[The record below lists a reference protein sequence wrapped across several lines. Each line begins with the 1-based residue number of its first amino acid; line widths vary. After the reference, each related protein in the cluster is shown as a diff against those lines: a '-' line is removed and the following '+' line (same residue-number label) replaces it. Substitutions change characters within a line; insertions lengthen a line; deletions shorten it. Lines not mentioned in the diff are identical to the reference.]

1 MDFSKIEIDTLEQI
15 NSIKNLDELEKI
27 RLSYLGKKGLI
38 SQEMKNLVNL
48 EIDEKKELGKKLN
61 TLKNLIQNK
70 IESKRIEI
78 QNINLNKKM
87 LDEKLDLTLPPR
99 NYSNGKI
106 HPISQTINSVINI
119 FSGMGFSVADG
130 PDIETDFHNFTALNI
145 PPNHPAREMQDTFY
159 ITNEKN
165 KEKLVLRTH
174 TSPVQI
180 RTMMN
185 KEPPIKIIVPGR
197 TYRCDSDSTHS
208 PMFHQVEGLL
218 IDKDSNM
225 AHLKGCLIDFL
236 KNFFELDELKFRFR
250 PSYFPFTEP
259 SAEMDIAY
267 RKEKNTFKFGEGE
280 DWLEILA
287 GLVAS

>member
-1 MDFSKIEIDTLEQI
+1 MDFSKIEKDTLEQI

-145 PPNHPAREMQDTFY
+145 PPNHPAREMQ
-159 ITNEKN
+159 ILSILLMKKIRKN
-165 KEKLVLRTH
+165 
-174 TSPVQI
+174 
-180 RTMMN
+180 
-185 KEPPIKIIVPGR
+185 
-197 TYRCDSDSTHS
+197 
-208 PMFHQVEGLL
+208 
-218 IDKDSNM
+218 
-225 AHLKGCLIDFL
+225 
-236 KNFFELDELKFRFR
+236 
-250 PSYFPFTEP
+250 
-259 SAEMDIAY
+259 
-267 RKEKNTFKFGEGE
+267 
-280 DWLEILA
+280 
-287 GLVAS
+287 